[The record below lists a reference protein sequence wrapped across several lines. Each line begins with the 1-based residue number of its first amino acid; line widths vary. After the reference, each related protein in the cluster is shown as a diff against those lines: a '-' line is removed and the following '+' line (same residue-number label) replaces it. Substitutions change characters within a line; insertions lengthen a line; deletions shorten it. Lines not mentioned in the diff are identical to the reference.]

1 MVFLNDII
9 TVNLVS
15 FFVPQFYFY
24 DLLVERLLLTLCC
37 SFFSPCIF
45 CQHKFQQI
53 ERHNSNGWHPD

>member
-37 SFFSPCIF
+37 SFFPRVF
-45 CQHKFQQI
+45 FVNTNFNK
-53 ERHNSNGWHPD
+53 